1 MKKYILVLFLLLFS
15 AISFAQSTGLIV
27 GNILDEELENTPLAF
42 ANVSL
47 KGTDFKTTTDLT
59 GLFFLENIA
68 DGEYTLVCSFVG
80 YQSKEIKIK
89 VSAEKPTEV
98 LLYLGAQ
105 TLAFNKPNI
114 GNPAVLNYDT
124 KADSDTK
131 DVVAKT
137 AKL

>member
-15 AISFAQSTGLIV
+15 AVSFAQNSGLIV
-27 GNILDEELENTPLAF
+27 GNVLDKELENSPLAF
-42 ANVSL
+42 ANISL

-68 DGEYTLVCSFVG
+68 DGEYTLVCSFAG

-89 VSAEKPTEV
+89 VSSEKPAEV
-98 LLYLGAQ
+98 LLHLGAQ

-114 GNPAVLNYDT
+114 GNTTPVSNNTNANSEI
-124 KADSDTK
+124 KAEIP
-131 DVVAKT
+131 KT
-137 AKL
+137 IKL